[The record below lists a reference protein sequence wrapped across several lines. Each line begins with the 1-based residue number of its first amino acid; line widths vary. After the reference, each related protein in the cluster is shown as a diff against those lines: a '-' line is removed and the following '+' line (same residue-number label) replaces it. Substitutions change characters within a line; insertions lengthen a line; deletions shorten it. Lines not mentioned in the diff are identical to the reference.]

1 MVTTA
6 SYGPADGSRRIL
18 TSTVVGPGEEE
29 RGMGARSRAKAVR
42 WPPVGPFDAH
52 QP

>member
-6 SYGPADGSRRIL
+6 LCGPADGARRIL
-18 TSTVVGPGEEE
+18 TSTALAPCEEK
-29 RGMGARSRAKAVR
+29 RGMGARSRAKAIR